1 MFSDL
6 NYDYDFDFFSFST
19 VDNSSDYCKSSKQ
32 TQSRSPLNNS
42 QKRTFSSY
50 MQRLTNTSNDADAAQ
65 SYKTNSR
72 QFRGTW
78 GKIAKLEG
86 MEDLTA
92 NQIKHYFHN
101 NYSKNFFKVPTQA
114 MKQTIINTIS
124 GWRNKGSAEQLKQR
138 IWEDIKARSND
149 YHQQAYTSFIDQ

>member
-6 NYDYDFDFFSFST
+6 NYDYDFEFYSFST
-19 VDNSSDYCKSSKQ
+19 VDNSSDQCRTQKQ
-32 TQSRSPLNNS
+32 GQSRSPLNES

-50 MQRLTNTSNDADAAQ
+50 MQRLTNTSSDADAVQ

-78 GKIAKLEG
+78 SKIAKLDG
-86 MEDLTA
+86 MEDLTPT
-92 NQIKHYFHN
+92 QIKHYFHN

-114 MKQTIINTIS
+114 IKQAIINTIQRWHDKS
-124 GWRNKGSAEQLKQR
+124 SAEQLKQR
-138 IWEDIKARSND
+138 IWEDVKAQASD
-149 YHQQAYTSFIDQ
+149 YHQ